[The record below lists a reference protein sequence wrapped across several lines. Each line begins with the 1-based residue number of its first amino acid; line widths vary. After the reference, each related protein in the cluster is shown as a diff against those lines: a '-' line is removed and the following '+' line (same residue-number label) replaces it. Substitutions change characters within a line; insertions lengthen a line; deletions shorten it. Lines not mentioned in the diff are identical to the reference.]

1 MIGSVRLR
9 RYTTRTAALRASG
22 TTAPRGAVP
31 ANPQLFPERQAME
44 ISNNILVKIK
54 LGYNQFTRTERKIA
68 DYVLANSKDVPFMSI
83 TELSDACHVAEAS
96 VHRFCRTIKVKGYQE
111 FKMMLS
117 LSVKEEDDR
126 SRKLREST
134 GFSESDAGKRQYQ
147 QILEYH
153 LDAIRETNALLNPAV
168 VNETVEMMTSAR
180 RIMFLGVGNSMI
192 TAEEAQGRFLHITPK
207 VCYVIDPHMQ
217 AMAASMVGPDDMLI
231 FFSYSGATKD
241 NVMIAKIARERGA
254 KITVITRYLKS
265 DLTRYADTVFICG
278 AKEGPLEGGSMGAK
292 MSQLHIIDILF
303 QCYYHRNEA
312 ESRRNNE
319 LTAAANLDRYDK

>member
-1 MIGSVRLR
+1 
-9 RYTTRTAALRASG
+9 
-22 TTAPRGAVP
+22 
-31 ANPQLFPERQAME
+31 
-44 ISNNILVKIK
+44 
-54 LGYNQFTRTERKIA
+54 
-68 DYVLANSKDVPFMSI
+68 
-83 TELSDACHVAEAS
+83 
-96 VHRFCRTIKVKGYQE
+96 
-111 FKMMLS
+111 MMLS

-134 GFSESDAGKRQYQ
+134 GFPESDAGKLQYQ

-168 VNETVEMMTSAR
+168 VNETVEMMTSA
-180 RIMFLGVGNSMI
+180 MI

-217 AMAASMVGPDDMLI
+217 AMAASMVGPEDMLI

-278 AKEGPLEGGSMGAK
+278 AKEGPLEGGHPFPVLL
-292 MSQLHIIDILF
+292 SQERSGVAAQQRVDGG
-303 QCYYHRNEA
+303 R
-312 ESRRNNE
+312 ESGQI
-319 LTAAANLDRYDK
+319 